1 MLQPEHSLICWT
13 REIQTYQN
21 GALVC
26 ADAHELRVILERCRR
41 ESNAGRGS
49 TMKYWI
55 WQGMAGAVVG
65 IGLDMTGMDFGW
77 GYVGIAAF
85 IIFGTQ
91 ICELIAGKR
100 P

>member
-1 MLQPEHSLICWT
+1 
-13 REIQTYQN
+13 
-21 GALVC
+21 
-26 ADAHELRVILERCRR
+26 
-41 ESNAGRGS
+41 
-49 TMKYWI
+49 MKYWI